1 MSLHAVIEDPRGS
14 TRRHAWDPDAG
25 VWREWE
31 HPHARAPWP
40 VSYGF
45 LEDTHNPAD
54 GDPLDVMVLATRTLA
69 TGTRLA
75 VRVVGLLPRPDG
87 DHKALAVALDDPA
100 YGHLRR
106 LSDVPRNDL
115 AAVERWF
122 AAWSTIDGWEDER
135 AAAAVVVAAG
145 GSPGN
150 S

>member
-1 MSLHAVIEDPRGS
+1 MIIKAVVEDPRGA
-14 TRRHAWDPDAG
+14 TRRHAWDPEVAA
-25 VWREWE
+25 WRERE
-31 HPHARAPWP
+31 HPYARDPWP

-87 DHKALAVALDDPA
+87 DHKVLAVALDDPA
-100 YGHLRR
+100 YGDLRR
-106 LSDVPRNDL
+106 LADVSRHDL
-115 AAVERWF
+115 AAIERWF

-135 AAAAVVVAAG
+135 AAVAVVVAAG
-145 GSPGN
+145 GLPG